1 MNVQTIRLIDVFVI
15 APFLMYVG
23 SNKTLS
29 TQNRIGLWTIGT
41 ATLIYNFHHYLKNV
55 KK

>member
-1 MNVQTIRLIDVFVI
+1 MDVQKVRLIDVFVI

-23 SNKTLS
+23 SNKNLS
-29 TQNRIGLWTIGT
+29 NPIRIGLWTIGIS
-41 ATLIYNFHHYLKNV
+41 TLIYNGNNYLKNI

>member
-1 MNVQTIRLIDVFVI
+1 MDVQKVRLIDVFVI

-23 SNKTLS
+23 SKKTLS
-29 TQNRIGLWTIGT
+29 DPIRIGLWTIGI
-41 ATLIYNFHHYLKNV
+41 ATLLYNGHHFLKNM